1 MPSMNNLYKPRLLLW
16 GVFAYLII
24 TNSVLSIVGYGA
36 LMEANPIFK
45 LGLGQVLLFL
55 AFFWYFK
62 RLFIRRPEKNMFYVI
77 MVMLFVNMVI
87 KGEYQITNYVSSIIL
102 PVCLSCLLYTYRNS
116 YMKQKIKKTVLLFF
130 YIECSIAIVERIL
143 MFHLLGDG
151 ANGDETIVMFETYEF
166 RSRALWGHPLS
177 NSAIITFLLPFIL
190 LDEEQTIKKR
200 NLLWGLGMLA
210 LLCFNS
216 RMSIVCSA
224 VIYVLINYKAMFHSR
239 HKKKILFGMLI
250 IAAGFLY
257 ALFFTSLGGRLL
269 NLGLYGSDSSSLA
282 RVEILDIFNYVD
294 LKNFI
299 FMGVPYSHISML
311 QNKAGLDYLIIENPW
326 IIFIFRYGIIQT
338 VAMILFYIPIFKEWL
353 KPYGVY
359 NALIISLFFIAIV
372 SSSNSLAVGSTAIVQ
387 LFLFAYAFSNIKQLN
402 S

>member
-1 MPSMNNLYKPRLLLW
+1 
-16 GVFAYLII
+16 
-24 TNSVLSIVGYGA
+24 
-36 LMEANPIFK
+36 
-45 LGLGQVLLFL
+45 
-55 AFFWYFK
+55 
-62 RLFIRRPEKNMFYVI
+62 
-77 MVMLFVNMVI
+77 MLFVNMFI

-102 PVCLSCLLYTYRNS
+102 PVCLSCLLYTYKNI
-116 YMKQKIKKTVLLFF
+116 YVKQKIKKTILLFF
-130 YIECSIAIVERIL
+130 YIECGIAIIERML
-143 MFHLLGDG
+143 MFHLFGDG
-151 ANGDETIVMFETYEF
+151 ANSDDTVVMFETYEF

-190 LDEEQTIKKR
+190 LDEEFSIKKR

-224 VIYVLINYKAMFHSR
+224 VIYVLINYKAMFHSK
-239 HKKKILFGMLI
+239 HKKKILFGMFV
-250 IAAGFLY
+250 IAVGFFY

-282 RVEILDIFNYVD
+282 RIEILDIFKSVD

-299 FMGVPYSHISML
+299 LMGVPYSHIDML
-311 QNKAGLDYLIIENPW
+311 QYKAGLDYLIIENPW

-338 VAMILFYIPIFKEWL
+338 IAMVLFYIPIFKKWL
-353 KPYGVY
+353 KPYGIY
-359 NALIISLFFIAIV
+359 NAWIVSLFFIAIV

-387 LFLFAYAFSNIKQLN
+387 LFLFSYAFSTKK
-402 S
+402 

>member
-1 MPSMNNLYKPRLLLW
+1 MNYIYKPKLLLW
-16 GVFAYLII
+16 GVFTYLII

-36 LMEANPIFK
+36 LIEANPIFK
-45 LGLGQVLLFL
+45 LGFGQILIFA
-55 AFFWYFK
+55 AFFIYFK
-62 RLFIRRPEKNMFYVI
+62 RLIVGKPERNMFYVI
-77 MVMLFVNMVI
+77 MIMLFVNMFI

-102 PVCLSCLLYTYRNS
+102 PVCLSCLLYTYENICV
-116 YMKQKIKKTVLLFF
+116 KKKIKKIVLLFF
-130 YIECSIAIVERIL
+130 YIECGIAIVERIL
-143 MFHLLGDG
+143 MFHLFGDG
-151 ANGDETIVMFETYEF
+151 ANGDDTVVMFETYEF

-177 NSAIITFLLPFIL
+177 NSAIITFILPFIL
-190 LDEEQTIKKR
+190 LDEEFSIKKK

-239 HKKKILFGMLI
+239 HKKKILFGMFV
-250 IAAGFLY
+250 IAVGFFY

-282 RVEILDIFNYVD
+282 RTEILDIFKSVD
-294 LKNFI
+294 LRDFI
-299 FMGVPYSHISML
+299 FMGVPYSHIAML
-311 QNKAGLDYLIIENPW
+311 QYKAGLDYLIIENPW

-338 VAMILFYIPIFKEWL
+338 IAMVLFYIPIFKKWL
-353 KPYGVY
+353 KPYGIY
-359 NALIISLFFIAIV
+359 NAWIVSLFFIAIV

-387 LFLFAYAFSNIKQLN
+387 LFLFAYAFQLKN
-402 S
+402 K